1 MGKSTISMAIFNSY
15 VSLPE
20 GSSHELANLLI
31 YSPGLASLWPNTNP
45 HQSTPCGRR
54 VWGPRFPSTWQRR
67 VHHHPLQV
75 VEWNGEWRCW
85 MRPMMVGMLL
95 QGGLFLAPS
104 DLQLQLVLWPYSTSL
119 NLVWMYLRNM
129 SIAPLSGILPIG
141 PIYKST

>member
-1 MGKSTISMAIFNSY
+1 MAIFNSY
-15 VSLPE
+15 VKLPE
-20 GSSHELANLLI
+20 GTSHELANLLI
-31 YSPGLASLWPNTNP
+31 YSPGLASHIAIPKMAQ
-45 HQSTPCGRR
+45 HQSTSIHAMRPS
-54 VWGPRFPSTWQRR
+54 VWGPRFPCTWQRW
-67 VHHHPLQV
+67 VHHHPLQ

-141 PIYKST
+141 PIFYKST